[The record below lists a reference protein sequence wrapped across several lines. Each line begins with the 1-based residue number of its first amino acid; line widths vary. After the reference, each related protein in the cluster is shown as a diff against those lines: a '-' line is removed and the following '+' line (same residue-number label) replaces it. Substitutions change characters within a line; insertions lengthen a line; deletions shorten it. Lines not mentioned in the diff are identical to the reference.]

1 MPRPKKYD
9 NDLYGP
15 QRAYFKTEKGK
26 AALKKAQSTE
36 KVKEKKREWWRKNK
50 GKHSIPR
57 VNRKQFFIDTYGDPH
72 YSLQIIEDE
81 TQRKVVELYF
91 GLSDLPPMNQS
102 AIAEQLGTSR
112 STVSRTNKEALAK
125 LEPLKQSVANSQN

>member
-26 AALKKAQSTE
+26 AALKKAQGTE
-36 KVKEKKREWWRKNK
+36 KFKEQKREWWRKNR
-50 GKHSIPR
+50 GKNSIPR
-57 VNRKQFFIDTYGDPH
+57 TNRKQFFIDTYGDPH

-81 TQRKVVELYF
+81 AQRKVVELYF
-91 GLSDLPPMNQS
+91 GLSDDPPMNQK
-102 AIAEQLGTSR
+102 AIANKLGTSIA
-112 STVSRTNKEALAK
+112 TVSRTNKEALAK
-125 LEPLKQSVANSQN
+125 LETLKQSVANN